1 LRLQS
6 RRASRNAG
14 AASPREVRV
23 VSPAEFIPI
32 AEESGLILPIGEWI
46 LRTACREAATWPKEL
61 HLAINLSPVRPRRR
75 RRAQGRQR
83 RLASRGA
90 GV

>member
-1 LRLQS
+1 
-6 RRASRNAG
+6 
-14 AASPREVRV
+14 V

-75 RRAQGRQR
+75 RGAQGRQR